1 MRGKDKCRAL
11 KEIRRQ
17 IAENN
22 DIEYVVSECKHK
34 GECKGT
40 CPKCEAEILYLE
52 KELAK
57 RRNMGQKVAVAGI
70 AVGMAASMTGCV
82 AVDAVKSFFTAGN
95 NPPDPQPLGGEA
107 TIAPVDVE
115 GEETYYPEDQ
125 IMGDVAVEFDS
136 SEPCS
141 EEDCSE
147 EEKASEQDSSKALI
161 DNYELEGGAEYIP

>member
-95 NPPDPQPLGGEA
+95 TPPNPEVLGGEA
-107 TIAPVDVE
+107 TIEPVDIE
-115 GEETYYPEDQ
+115 GEETYYPEGD

-147 EEKASEQDSSKALI
+147 KEESSESIGKVPV
-161 DNYELEGGAEYIP
+161 NEELAGGAEYNP